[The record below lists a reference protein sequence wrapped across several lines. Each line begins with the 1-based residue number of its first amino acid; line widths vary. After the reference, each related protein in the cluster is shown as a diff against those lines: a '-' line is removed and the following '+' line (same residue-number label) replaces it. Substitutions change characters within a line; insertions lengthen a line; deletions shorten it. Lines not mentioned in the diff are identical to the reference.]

1 MDKSLIPFRKIT
13 IGDKELAYNVKEGGN
28 QIILFVH
35 GLGCSKET
43 FRNAFEGSFFS
54 TEYTLVAPDL
64 LGHGDSSKPKE
75 FSYALEEQANVL
87 LELLRGLKYQKLNI
101 IAHSMGGVIALL
113 LIEELKKVNA
123 FFCLEGNLSPEDC
136 TISLRVALLEET
148 DFLNKFFPMAP
159 LNFRCRGLPSDP
171 VTSPEAYYRSSKSLV
186 NFSFNE
192 FLLERYTALQVKKV
206 YFYGEE
212 SKGKPILEKLR
223 DLETVQIDRC
233 GHFMMMDNPESTY
246 KEIARRL

>member
-1 MDKSLIPFRKIT
+1 MYESLPPVRKIT
-13 IGDKELAYNVKEGGN
+13 IGDNELACKVKEGGN
-28 QIILFVH
+28 QCLLFVH

-64 LGHGDSSKPKE
+64 LGHGESSKPKE

-87 LELLRGLKYQKLNI
+87 VQLLRGLKYQKLSI

-136 TISLRVALLEET
+136 TMSLRVSLLEEK
-148 DFLNKFFPMAP
+148 DFLNKFFPLAP
-159 LNFRCRGLPSDP
+159 LNFRCRGLASDP
-171 VTSPEAYYRSSKSLV
+171 IT

-192 FLLERYTALQVKKV
+192 FLLERYTALPVKKV
-206 YFYGEE
+206 YIYGEE
-212 SKGKPILEKLR
+212 SREKPILKKLG
-223 DLETVQIDRC
+223 DLETVQIDKC